1 VTNDRDTESAAA
13 YLTELWERTGMPPL
27 SPDGPWLVGGA
38 CVRAITRERNADLDV
53 RFASAGQLHEWL
65 ELANLSR
72 VYNGLGRTI
81 EIGIAHREDVE
92 EPIPTVSL
100 IVAPDS
106 FERTLLATLET
117 HDLVCTQIG
126 FDGERIVALPE
137 ALEDL
142 DARRLRLNP
151 RMSPRWPSSTRKRVD
166 TYGARGFSCG
176 LFTRM
181 RLALCSGYSQDTP
194 GPSGT

>member
-1 VTNDRDTESAAA
+1 MTNDRDPESAVA

-27 SPDGPWLVGGA
+27 APEGPWLAGGA
-38 CVRAITRERNADLDV
+38 CVRAITRETPADLDV

-65 ELANLSR
+65 ELANLSH

-92 EPIPTVSL
+92 EPVPTVSL

-106 FERTLLATLET
+106 FERTLANVLET
-117 HDLVCTQIG
+117 HDLTCTQIG
-126 FDGERIVALPE
+126 FDGTRLWWLPG

-151 RMSPRWPSSTRKRVD
+151 RMSPRWPSSTRRRIGM
-166 TYGARGFSCG
+166 YGARGFSCG
-176 LFTRM
+176 MFTRM
-181 RLALCSGYSQDTP
+181 RLAVAAGFSKDTP

>member
-1 VTNDRDTESAAA
+1 MTNDRDTESAAA

-53 RFASAGQLHEWL
+53 RFASAGQLHEWC
-65 ELANLSR
+65 ERANVAHL
-72 VYNGLGRTI
+72 LGSGDRTI
-81 EIGIAHREDVE
+81 EILVAHREDVE

-106 FERTLLATLET
+106 FEPTLANVLET

-126 FDGERIVALPE
+126 FDGTRLWWLPE
-137 ALEDL
+137 ALDDL
-142 DARRLRLNP
+142 DVRRLRLNP
-151 RMSPRWPSSTRKRVD
+151 RMSPRWPSSTRRRVD
-166 TYGARGFSCG
+166 KYEARGFSCG

-181 RLALCSGYSQDTP
+181 RLAVAAGFSKDTP